1 MIAQTSEV
9 VKKRYCEDGE
19 TGGENRKAKKKRK
32 TERNDICP
40 AHRNIKLSSEVNP
53 PRFSTQMFGGSQI
66 SYEQLGE
73 LLKYA
78 AQGKHH
84 NVTQP
89 SWCRIHHRR
98 QLAGVT
104 VLILHHVD
112 QLHFYR
118 YYLQFKHLRKTFKHR
133 FCLPALSGDFIEK
146 RGGSGTN
153 DCQQLSREAMD
164 EDPIIQKYAEKGCSL
179 SSYILTGEEM
189 QLHDY
194 PVKGCDDY
202 SHFVQTDCNDLVT
215 DSSPLF
221 GLDCE
226 MCLTDKGS
234 ELTRIAVVDTSGRCL
249 MNELVK
255 PKWPIRNYLTC
266 YSGITEKLLQPVQ
279 TTLSEIQG
287 RLRNMLPPD
296 AILVGHSLDADL
308 RALEMIHPKVID
320 TSLLYTRKGGRR
332 FKLKFLAAAVLGK
345 EIQSKAQ
352 LGHDP
357 TEDAQCALEL
367 AQYFIEQGARKV
379 AELNLEA
386 RWSEQRKMEES
397 GTGVKAKQNDKIQKG
412 LLENLQSIGQKTLLQ
427 GEQNNVQNPMA
438 SLNEQILQKAPEEIP
453 KSPINIIQLV
463 LDSKQVT
470 ADLLAE
476 TTSKMRAKL
485 SDLLTIYVGP
495 LSKNVCLKTVKK
507 AFRKCG
513 HIQTIRVIPETVKPH
528 LCIQYEVLEGAQL
541 ALEKLNGAEIGGS
554 ALQASSK
561 IQRPVTETTLEGE
574 VLVQE
579 LERDPE
585 NEGMVY
591 LAGLRKGQDEKELQ
605 EQLGP
610 LKGLQSIFWPRGLQ
624 TERRRNYCFLRFQ
637 SPECASEAL
646 RLLQGSMFRS
656 RRALSSPTFF
666 RWARL
671 VNEKGPGGAE
681 GQEKQQQV
689 LDLELGLTRAI
700 KKLDRR
706 VKALY
711 EQVPE
716 NTLCLVLLPGTD
728 RLSSSLGGLGLL
740 GIKGEKNTSTS
751 C

>member
-1 MIAQTSEV
+1 M
-9 VKKRYCEDGE
+9 
-19 TGGENRKAKKKRK
+19 
-32 TERNDICP
+32 
-40 AHRNIKLSSEVNP
+40 
-53 PRFSTQMFGGSQI
+53 
-66 SYEQLGE
+66 
-73 LLKYA
+73 
-78 AQGKHH
+78 
-84 NVTQP
+84 
-89 SWCRIHHRR
+89 
-98 QLAGVT
+98 AGVT

-146 RGGSGTN
+146 PGGSGTN
-153 DCQQLSREAMD
+153 DCQQLSREEMD

-189 QLHDY
+189 RLHDY

-202 SHFVQTDCNDLVT
+202 SHFVQTDCNGLVT

-255 PKWPIRNYLTC
+255 PKWPIRNYLTW
-266 YSGITEKLLQPVQ
+266 
-279 TTLSEIQG
+279 
-287 RLRNMLPPD
+287 
-296 AILVGHSLDADL
+296 
-308 RALEMIHPKVID
+308 
-320 TSLLYTRKGGRR
+320 
-332 FKLKFLAAAVLGK
+332 K

-367 AQYFIEQGARKV
+367 AQYFIEQGARK
-379 AELNLEA
+379 
-386 RWSEQRKMEES
+386 
-397 GTGVKAKQNDKIQKG
+397 
-412 LLENLQSIGQKTLLQ
+412 
-427 GEQNNVQNPMA
+427 
-438 SLNEQILQKAPEEIP
+438 
-453 KSPINIIQLV
+453 
-463 LDSKQVT
+463 
-470 ADLLAE
+470 
-476 TTSKMRAKL
+476 
-485 SDLLTIYVGP
+485 
-495 LSKNVCLKTVKK
+495 
-507 AFRKCG
+507 
-513 HIQTIRVIPETVKPH
+513 PH

-541 ALEKLNGAEIGGS
+541 ALEELNGAEIGRS
-554 ALQASSK
+554 ALQ

-610 LKGLQSIFWPRGLQ
+610 LKGLRSIFWPRGLQ

-666 RWARL
+666 QWARL
-671 VNEKGPGGAE
+671 VNEKGQGGAE

-689 LDLELGLTRAI
+689 LDLVSKPRLHG
-700 KKLDRR
+700 
-706 VKALY
+706 
-711 EQVPE
+711 VPE
-716 NTLCLVLLPGTD
+716 A
-728 RLSSSLGGLGLL
+728 
-740 GIKGEKNTSTS
+740 E
-751 C
+751 

>member
-1 MIAQTSEV
+1 MGAQTSEV
-9 VKKRYCEDGE
+9 VKKRYYEDGE
-19 TGGENRKAKKKRK
+19 IGGENRKTKKKRNSEK
-32 TERNDICP
+32 NDICP
-40 AHRNIKLSSEVNP
+40 THQNIKLSSEVNTP
-53 PRFSTQMFGGSQI
+53 HFSTQMFGESQI
-66 SYEQLGE
+66 SYQQLCE

-78 AQGKHH
+78 TQGKHH

-98 QLAGVT
+98 QLAGVL
-104 VLILHHVD
+104 VVILHHVD
-112 QLHFYR
+112 QLHFYQ

-146 RGGSGTN
+146 LGRLGTN
-153 DCQQLSREAMD
+153 DPQQQSWEGMD

-179 SSYILTGEEM
+179 SSYILTAEEM

-194 PVKGCDDY
+194 PVKGCADW
-202 SHFVQTDCNDLVT
+202 SHFVQTHCNGPVT
-215 DSSPLF
+215 QSSPLF

-234 ELTRIAVVDTSGRCL
+234 ELTRIAVVDASGRCL

-255 PKWPIRNYLTC
+255 PERPIRNYLTC

-279 TTLSEIQG
+279 TTLAEIQA

-357 TEDAQCALEL
+357 TEDAQAALEL
-367 AQYFIEQGARKV
+367 AQYFIEQGPRKV

-386 RWSEQRKMEES
+386 RWSEQRKMEET
-397 GTGVKAKQNDKIQKG
+397 GTGIQKG
-412 LLENLQSIGQKTLLQ
+412 LLENVQSTSQKTLLR
-427 GEQNNVQNPMA
+427 GEQNNVQNHVA
-438 SLNEQILQKAPEEIP
+438 SLSEQVLQKALEEIP
-453 KSPINIIQLV
+453 KSPINTIQLV
-463 LDSKQVT
+463 LDSKHVT

-476 TTSKMRAKL
+476 TASKMRAKL

-513 HIQTIRVIPETVKPH
+513 HIQTFWVVPETFKPH
-528 LCIQYEVLEGAQL
+528 LCIQYEVLEGALL
-541 ALEKLNGAEIGGS
+541 AMEELNGAEIGGS
-554 ALQASSK
+554 ALQ
-561 IQRPVTETTLEGE
+561 IQRPVSQRTLDGE
-574 VLVQE
+574 MLVQE

-585 NEGMVY
+585 NEGVVY
-591 LAGLRKGQDEKELQ
+591 LAGLRKGQGETELQ

-610 LKGLQSIFWPRGLQ
+610 LRGLRSIFWPRGLQ
-624 TERRRNYCFLRFQ
+624 TGRRRNYCFLRFQ

-646 RLLQGSMFRS
+646 QLLQGSLFRS
-656 RRALSSPTFF
+656 RSALSSPTFLQ
-666 RWARL
+666 WARL
-671 VNEKGPGGAE
+671 VNEKAQGGAE
-681 GQEKQQQV
+681 RQQEEQQRPI
-689 LDLELGLTRAI
+689 LDSELGLTKAI

-706 VKALY
+706 VKTLY

-728 RLSSSLGGLGLL
+728 RLSGSVSGLGLL
-740 GIKGEKNTSTS
+740 GIKGEKSISTS
-751 C
+751 H